1 MGIRLSNHSGRAA
14 WTSTEKSSVRI
25 TGLRWPSRMGLV
37 PVQCRRA
44 SCSSHLADGIAG
56 TSIARVVYACA
67 GRRSGTNTHL
77 LLAINLKELHA
88 RCPVGAPVRLK
99 IHVGFWRSPKEHPV
113 APLAGAVNPRWARGD
128 SMNVVVGF
136 DTRFEAWRE
145 CNSRSSQPA
154 APVRWSWTDGSGV
167 KYSPGV
173 PSFGGAPRHV
183 MATCTDAASVR
194 AADSGVARCDRVV
207 AAALLRNGRCVRQP

>member
-1 MGIRLSNHSGRAA
+1 MAVTDGPSSRPMQTSFVLVTPRRRYRGDIHSQSCLCVRGPAVRNEH
-14 WTSTEKSSVRI
+14 TSAPGNQLE
-25 TGLRWPSRMGLV
+25 
-37 PVQCRRA
+37 
-44 SCSSHLADGIAG
+44 GIA
-56 TSIARVVYACA
+56 
-67 GRRSGTNTHL
+67 RSVSL
-77 LLAINLKELHA
+77 
-88 RCPVGAPVRLK
+88 GAPVRLG
-99 IHVGFWRSPKEHPV
+99 IHEGFWRSPKEHPV

-207 AAALLRNGRCVRQP
+207 AAALPRNGRMRAPTVSHF